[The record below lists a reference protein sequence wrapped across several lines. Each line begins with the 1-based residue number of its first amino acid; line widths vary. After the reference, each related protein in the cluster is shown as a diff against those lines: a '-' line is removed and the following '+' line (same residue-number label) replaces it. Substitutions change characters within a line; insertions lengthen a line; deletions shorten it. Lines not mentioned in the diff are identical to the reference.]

1 MFSLCWKT
9 ILIITKNGL
18 KKDVTQM
25 RKSQLEVLK
34 FMQTELWEVEE
45 LVC

>member
-1 MFSLCWKT
+1 MFSLC
-9 ILIITKNGL
+9 LEDNPNYYKNGL

-34 FMQTELWEVEE
+34 SMQTELGK
-45 LVC
+45 